1 MWKQSNNNSKAAE
14 AAATAAEAAD
24 SGACRG
30 SNNNDNNRKQC
41 ESFSVFFLIRNCK
54 AKQKTGKRVI
64 FYCSLLAYVAVVM
77 SPTVSLCVCVCVCV
91 CCIFFL
97 TFGDS
102 PFLLLLSPA
111 ACAAAAA
118 ACVDDA
124 GADVDAGVAAEL
136 LAF

>member
-1 MWKQSNNNSKAAE
+1 MWKQSNNNGIAAE
-14 AAATAAEAAD
+14 AAATATEAAD
-24 SGACRG
+24 SGASGG
-30 SNNNDNNRKQC
+30 SNNNDNNKKHC

-64 FYCSLLAYVAVVM
+64 FYCSLLAYVAVAM
-77 SPTVSLCVCVCVCV
+77 SPTVSLCMCV

-102 PFLLLLSPA
+102 AFLLLLSPA
-111 ACAAAAA
+111 AS
-118 ACVDDA
+118 VDDA
-124 GADVDAGVAAEL
+124 GADVDADVAAEL